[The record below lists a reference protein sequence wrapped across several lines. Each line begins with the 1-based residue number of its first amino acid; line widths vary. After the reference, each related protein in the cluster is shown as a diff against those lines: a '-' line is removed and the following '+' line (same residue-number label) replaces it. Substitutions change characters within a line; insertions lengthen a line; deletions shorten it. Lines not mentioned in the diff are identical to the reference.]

1 MKRDMDLAREIL
13 LAVEALGPNDTLDQG
28 GLPHR
33 NSTEVGYHIGLLHEA
48 GLLKAIDARSFG
60 NIYAWIAQSLTW
72 DGHEFLD
79 SIRSDT
85 VWQKVKGQAASKGV
99 DLTFDT
105 IKAIAAAVMKGLL
118 GL

>member
-13 LAVEALGPNDTLDQG
+13 LAVEALGPNDTLDQV

-48 GLLKAIDARSFG
+48 GLLNAIDARTLG
-60 NIYAWIAQSLTW
+60 NSHAWLAQSLTW
-72 DGHEFLD
+72 GGHEFLD

-105 IKAIAAAVMKGLL
+105 IKALAVAIVKGAL